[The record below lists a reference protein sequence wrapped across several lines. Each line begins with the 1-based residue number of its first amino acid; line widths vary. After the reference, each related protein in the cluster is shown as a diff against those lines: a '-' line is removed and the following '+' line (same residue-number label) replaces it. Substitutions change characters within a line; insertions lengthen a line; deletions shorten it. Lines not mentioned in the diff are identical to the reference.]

1 MGAAVS
7 SEGGVISARPW
18 VTLGRLADVS
28 REASRRRRAALGG
41 ARIFAQTALAVLDR
55 TETRREGLGIASLFS
70 LGAADE
76 LVRAAG
82 LDARTAC
89 QVELETLQRLSGLG
103 LLGALGLRHALR
115 RQAHAPRAAAFLAAG
130 ADALCGWLRGE
141 DPAPRLEALLRREL
155 PARCAPARPAAGS
168 PAS

>member
-1 MGAAVS
+1 MGAAVG
-7 SEGGVISARPW
+7 EGGVIGARPW
-18 VTLGRLADVS
+18 LVLGRLADAS

-41 ARIFAQTALAVLDR
+41 ARIFAQTALGVLDR
-55 TETRREGLGIASLFS
+55 TQTRREGLGLASLFS

-76 LVRAAG
+76 LIRATGADARAA
-82 LDARTAC
+82 R

-103 LLGALGLRHALR
+103 PLRALRLRRVLR
-115 RQAHAPRAAAFLAAG
+115 RQARAPQAAAFLTAG

-155 PARCAPARPAAGS
+155 PATCAPPRPART
-168 PAS
+168 AS